1 VRVYDSDL
9 YRIMENMRLSQIL
22 NAAVLASLLAL
33 VGTLLTSWFGQRQK
47 NREPFLTKQLEL
59 CFEASDA
66 ASRLATEAN
75 PVEWEKA
82 RRTFWRLYWGVLSIV
97 EDPEVEGA
105 MVKLGDLVPPQ
116 PVDNVKLPM
125 TLLQDQSYELAHAIR
140 RLLLK
145 SWKINLPPLEDK
157 RMK

>member
-1 VRVYDSDL
+1 
-9 YRIMENMRLSQIL
+9 
-22 NAAVLASLLAL
+22 
-33 VGTLLTSWFGQRQK
+33 
-47 NREPFLTKQLEL
+47 
-59 CFEASDA
+59 
-66 ASRLATEAN
+66 
-75 PVEWEKA
+75 
-82 RRTFWRLYWGVLSIV
+82 VLSIV